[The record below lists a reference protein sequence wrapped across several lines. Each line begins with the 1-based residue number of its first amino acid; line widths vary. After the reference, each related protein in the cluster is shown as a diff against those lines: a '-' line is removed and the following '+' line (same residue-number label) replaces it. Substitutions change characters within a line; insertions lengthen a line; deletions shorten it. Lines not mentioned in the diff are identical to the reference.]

1 MSQIQ
6 NRNHQAHDQNRIR
19 IMVFM
24 GLFLALEII
33 LTRFLSIQTPIV
45 RIGFTFLPI
54 ALSAMMFGPWIS
66 GVTAALADVL
76 GMMLFSSGMPFFP
89 GFTASA
95 FLTGVIYGIFLYKK
109 QKNLKNISLAVLLV
123 SVVITLGLDT
133 LWLWMLTGDGI
144 LVLLPARVLKFI
156 VMIPIQIL
164 MIQTVWRHV
173 LQRGVS
179 SVF

>member
-1 MSQIQ
+1 MNQTVQRNQQNHHQKRIQ
-6 NRNHQAHDQNRIR
+6 TL
-19 IMVFM
+19 VFM
-24 GLFLALEII
+24 GLFLSLEII

-144 LVLLPARVLKFI
+144 LVLLPARILKFI
-156 VMIPIQIL
+156 VMVPVQIM
-164 MIQTVWRHV
+164 MIQTIWRYV
-173 LQRGVS
+173 LLRGRIS
-179 SVF
+179 AL

>member
-1 MSQIQ
+1 MNPTNSQNKIK
-6 NRNHQAHDQNRIR
+6 IL
-19 IMVFM
+19 VFM

-54 ALSAMMFGPWIS
+54 ALSAMMFGPVIS

-95 FLTGVIYGIFLYKK
+95 FLTGAIFGIVLYHRP
-109 QKNLKNISLAVLLV
+109 KNLMNISIAVILV
-123 SVVITLGLDT
+123 SVVVTLCLDT
-133 LWLWMLTGDGI
+133 LWLYLLTGNGI
-144 LVLLPARVLKFI
+144 LVLLPARLIKFF
-156 VMIPIQIL
+156 VMIPVQIL
-164 MIQTVWRHV
+164 LIQSVWRY
-173 LQRGVS
+173 LLRGSLS
-179 SVF
+179 SAF